1 MRNVVTAIQN
11 RDGQA
16 LQQMYAAEKPKQHVP
31 EQAIHI
37 FNELFRQLK
46 AAFPAL
52 MANIKTQDELNELR
66 RQWVLAFAENGI
78 TSIDQVN
85 AGMKLARQ
93 QETPFLPSPG
103 QFVAWCRQGDTS
115 RYGLPDADELY
126 DMVMEY
132 SARRGF
138 YDSPE
143 KYPWKSNECWLMVPA
158 LYSQMRSMNL
168 TPAELRQKCV
178 KELRSMAKRLDS
190 GEKIGAPVAQ
200 IPKLHCPVSNEK
212 GLDKIAELRHKLGL
226 FKIGP

>member
-16 LQQMYAAEKPKQHVP
+16 LQQMHAVEKPRQQVP

-37 FNELFRQLK
+37 FNELFHQLK

-52 MANIKTQDELNELR
+52 MVNIKTQDELNELR

-103 QFVAWCRQGDTS
+103 QFVAWCRQGEAS

-143 KYPWKSNECWLMVPA
+143 KYPWQSNECWLMVPA

-212 GLDKIAELRHKLGL
+212 GLDTIAEIRQKLGMR
-226 FKIGP
+226 KVKS